1 MADTV
6 TKLDIGFDIVEKM
19 VHIADVHVRLV
30 KRHEEYREAFD
41 KVYKYVKTTPEKTI
55 VLIAGDLLHSKID
68 LSPEAIQLASEFL
81 KTLADL
87 RPTILISG
95 NHDCLLTNKTR
106 LDSLSPLVDNLDHD
120 KLFYLKDTGLY
131 GCGNILFNNMSVFDD
146 PDKYVQIGKI
156 TKKIKNQYD
165 TKIALYHG
173 GVHGV
178 FTDIG
183 YIIENKVVDTLF
195 FEGHDIIALG
205 DIHKAQT
212 FYIDKVQTVE
222 EAEAFAKTADS
233 DEWEVVDDHSLT
245 DKVRLR
251 KKKSPIFRYP
261 GSLIQQNHG
270 ETLDNHGFSVWDIT
284 NRTFD
289 HFEIQNDYGYF
300 TIEID
305 DGKLITDIST
315 MPSKPKLRVRCK
327 ESVASEVKKII
338 AEIRHTRQITD
349 LVYMRVDG
357 DDLKKQVNAQ
367 IVGNLNK
374 ITNVD
379 YQNKLIE
386 TYLKEKYPE
395 VMDEDTL
402 KSVKEI
408 NKKIN
413 DSLKKDDQSK
423 GIRWKPIK
431 LEFSNMF
438 SYGEDNVLDFTK
450 LGDVYGLFAANAS
463 GKSSLMDAL
472 CFTIFDKSA
481 RAFKASHVLNSQKM
495 NFSGKFTFE
504 INGTTYV
511 IERKGAR
518 DKKNNVKVDVNFYKL
533 NGDEQVSLNSE
544 ARRSTNEIIRDYL
557 GTYDD
562 FILTSVALQG
572 NQGSFIDMGQTER
585 KELLS
590 QFIGLNIF
598 DELNNAASNGSKELS
613 GAIKAF
619 NKEDN
624 AKKILDMESGTEI
637 LNAKITDLVGKKDQ
651 SNQQKK
657 SLEDQIQDEKKKIIN
672 LENVPTDI
680 NGLIKERDDLKNKLE
695 TAKSGLK
702 TIAGQIESFKAKKS
716 EIDGS
721 VSNYD
726 GNKLEEDYVKHNQKN
741 KSLEKL
747 ESTFEKLKTSVAN
760 KIAKIKHLETHEYD
774 PNCKY
779 CCNNVFVK
787 DAMSA
792 KESLVSDK
800 EEAKELKDSI
810 DGLKKEIENLIP
822 SVESREKY
830 LDLVK
835 QRDSISNQITE
846 KELSNTNGLRFIE
859 KGTTRYDEVLGLI
872 ELYEKSKEAVETNK
886 LVQTEID
893 RLSELL
899 SKVNAEQKSLNN
911 EYMAA
916 YSKRVSFSD
925 QIATLKK
932 RIEETE
938 KAEEEFAAYQYYLT
952 SIGKDGIPYQIISE
966 AVPKI
971 EQEVNNIL
979 SQIVEFTMG
988 IETDGKNVN
997 VYIKY
1002 EDRKWPLELCSGM
1015 EKFISAL
1022 ALRVALINISNLPR
1036 PNFMFVDEGFSALD
1050 ADNMAMVHALFD
1062 YLKTNFDFIIVI
1074 SHLDTMRDMVEKQ
1087 LEIKKENG
1095 FSKIDNSK

>member
-30 KRHEEYREAFD
+30 KRHEEYREAFS
-41 KVYKYVKTTPEKTI
+41 KVYDYVGKTPEKTI
-55 VLIAGDLLHSKID
+55 VMIAGDLLHSKID

-106 LDSLSPLVDNLDHD
+106 LDSLSPIVDNLDHD

-146 PDKYVQIGKI
+146 PDQYIKIEKI
-156 TKKIKNQYD
+156 TKKIKHQYD

-178 FTDIG
+178 LTDIG
-183 YIIENKVVDTLF
+183 YMIENKLVNTSF

-212 FYIDKVQTVE
+212 FYIDRIHTIE
-222 EAEAFAKTADS
+222 EAENFAKTAES
-233 DEWEVVDDHSLT
+233 DEWEVIDDDTLT

-251 KKKSPIFRYP
+251 KKKTPIFRYP

-270 ETLDNHGFSVWDIT
+270 ETLDNHGFSVWNIQS
-284 NRTFD
+284 RTFD
-289 HFEIQNDYGYF
+289 HVEINNDYGYF

-305 DGKLITDIST
+305 DGKLITDISN

-338 AEIRHTRQITD
+338 AEIRQTKEITD

-367 IVGNLNK
+367 IVDNLNK
-374 ITNVD
+374 ISNVD

-386 TYLKEKYPE
+386 TYLKEKYTE

-402 KSVKEI
+402 TSVKSI
-408 NKKIN
+408 NKKLN
-413 DSLKKDDQSK
+413 DSLSKDDQSK

-431 LEFSNMF
+431 FEFSNMF

-450 LGDVYGLFAANAS
+450 LGDAYGLFAANAS

-472 CFTIFDKSA
+472 CFTVFDKSA
-481 RAFKASHVLNSQKM
+481 RAFKAAHVLNSQKM
-495 NFSGKFTFE
+495 TFSGKFTFE
-504 INGTTYV
+504 INGVQYV
-511 IERKGAR
+511 IERKGTR

-533 NGDEQVSLNSE
+533 NGDEKISLNSE

-562 FILTSVALQG
+562 FVLTSLALQG

-598 DELNNAASNGSKELS
+598 DSLNKLAADESKELS
-613 GAIKAF
+613 GAVKAF

-624 AKKILDMESGTEI
+624 SKKILDMESGITI
-637 LNAKITDLVGKKDQ
+637 LDARIADLVSQKDT
-651 SNQQKK
+651 SNKEKQELETGVQEQKN
-657 SLEDQIQDEKKKIIN
+657 KIIS

-680 NGLIKERDDLKNKLE
+680 KSLTKEKTNLETKINDDKIFLSQVSIQIEGLTKLKNE
-695 TAKSGLK
+695 A
-702 TIAGQIESFKAKKS
+702 ESEMSKYDS
-716 EIDGS
+716 E
-721 VSNYD
+721 
-726 GNKLEEDYVKHNQKN
+726 KLEEDYSSYNNKTKSCQKFES
-741 KSLEKL
+741 SLEKL
-747 ESTFEKLKTSVAN
+747 KSSVSN

-800 EEAKELKDSI
+800 EEATELLETINKLKSEI
-810 DGLKKEIENLIP
+810 EGLKPNADA
-822 SVESREKY
+822 REKY
-830 LDLVK
+830 QELKTKK
-835 QRDSISNQITE
+835 QSLSAQISE
-846 KELSNTNGLRFIE
+846 KELSKTNRSVSMDKNSNRLN
-859 KGTTRYDEVLGLI
+859 EVISSI

-886 LVQTEID
+886 SIQEEID
-893 RLSELL
+893 RLNSLL
-899 SKVNAEQKSLNN
+899 TKVNATQKSLNT
-911 EYMAA
+911 EYMSA
-916 YSKRVSFSD
+916 YSKKVSFVD
-925 QIATLKK
+925 QISSLKK

-938 KAEEEFAAYQYYLT
+938 KSEEELAAYQYYLT
-952 SIGKDGIPYQIISE
+952 AIGKDGIPYQIISE

-979 SQIVEFTMG
+979 SQIVEFTMA

-1036 PNFMFVDEGFSALD
+1036 PNFLVVDEGFGALD
-1050 ADNMAMVHALFD
+1050 ADNMAMIHALFD

-1074 SHLDTMRDMVEKQ
+1074 SHLDAMRDMVDKQ
-1087 LEIKKENG
+1087 LEVKKENG